1 MQDKQSVDRL
11 DSEGAFTAAR
21 DKREEK
27 LSQFTL
33 AHEYDWVLKLIQ
45 AANGWLCERVEISQ
59 TRVAT
64 SFLFVPGEQSRF
76 PSDSD
81 IIDSLDRDLLKRT
94 PVAALAMALRYLVSQ
109 IDLSFILAVRLQG
122 ELGQP
127 IFAGEDIERMGHQ
140 TRINWSKTGRDGIRL
155 TVSHFRS
162 DERFGG
168 RFLPTLSGTERRDLF
183 IAQALKDACF
193 TSPTPI
199 YLDGFCITEFAHDPI
214 LGKTRYYRP
223 FAKGVDKGRKFEAH
237 IYPAYAG
244 SFKAKLKTSLH
255 GAHRFYIRTGEWWE
269 LRRFLGWDHI
279 TGNFTFPLISG
290 EAEQHRFFWTKDG
303 VVVGTTRLENPSLF
317 TTLYITCCA
326 DQLRT
331 DLTGLQ
337 LEMGPEAS
345 RLGEKLLSEIA
356 SALNRHR
363 KTWCRRSLDSEETD
377 ASNTINSNE
386 LEAGYSLFT
395 ESIDFLGSLS
405 QFTKSL
411 RKVYRGALIELNFR
425 ASHLKPWAKAVHTDL
440 GVIASGLKSS
450 KKDFLKP

>member
-1 MQDKQSVDRL
+1 MQDKQSGGKL
-11 DSEGAFTAAR
+11 DSEGAFTVAR

-64 SFLFVPGEQSRF
+64 SFLFVPGEKSRI
-76 PSDSD
+76 PSDTD
-81 IIDSLDRDLLKRT
+81 IIDSLDRDLLERT

-109 IDLSFILAVRLQG
+109 IDLSFVLAVRLKG

-127 IFAGEDIERMGHQ
+127 IYAGEDIERMGQQ

-183 IAQALKDACF
+183 IAQALRDACF

-223 FAKGVDKGRKFEAH
+223 FAKGVDKGRNFEAH
-237 IYPAYAG
+237 VYPAYA
-244 SFKAKLKTSLH
+244 SKFKARLKTSLH

-269 LRRFLGWDHI
+269 LRRFLTWDI
-279 TGNFTFPLISG
+279 IKGKFKDKAKSA
-290 EAEQHRFFWTKDG
+290 EAEQHRFFWTRDG
-303 VVVGTTRLENPSLF
+303 VVVGTTRIENPSLF

-326 DQLRT
+326 DRLRT

-337 LEMGPEAS
+337 LEMGPEAVK
-345 RLGEKLLSEIA
+345 LGQKLLSEIA
-356 SALNRHR
+356 STLERRR
-363 KTWCRRSLDSEETD
+363 KAWCRLSLEGEETEGPN
-377 ASNTINSNE
+377 AIESNE

-405 QFTKSL
+405 ELTKSL
-411 RKVYRGALIELNFR
+411 RKTFRGTLIELDFR
-425 ASHLKPWAKAVHTDL
+425 SSNLKPWARAVHSDL
-440 GVIASGLKSS
+440 GAISSGLHGS
-450 KKDFLKP
+450 KKDFLRR

>member
-1 MQDKQSVDRL
+1 MQDKQSVGRL
-11 DSEGAFTAAR
+11 DSEGAFTVAR

-64 SFLFVPGEQSRF
+64 SFLFVPGEKSRF

-81 IIDSLDRDLLKRT
+81 IIDSLDRDLLERT

-109 IDLSFILAVRLQG
+109 IDLSFVLAVRLQG
-122 ELGQP
+122 KLGQP

-140 TRINWSKTGRDGIRL
+140 KRINWSKTGRDGIRL

-168 RFLPTLSGTERRDLF
+168 RFLPTLSGTERRDLL

-214 LGKTRYYRP
+214 LGRTRYYRP
-223 FAKGVDKGRKFEAH
+223 FAKGVDTGRKFETH
-237 IYPAYAG
+237 IYPAYAKK
-244 SFKAKLKTSLH
+244 FKAKLKTSLF
-255 GAHRFYIRTGEWWE
+255 GTHRFYIRTGEWWE
-269 LRRFLGWDHI
+269 LGRFLPRDI
-279 TGNFTFPLISG
+279 FTRKFKTDPQHRG
-290 EAEQHRFFWTKDG
+290 MAEPHRFFWTRDG
-303 VVVGTTRLENPSLF
+303 VVVGTTKIENPSIF

-326 DQLRT
+326 DALRT

-337 LEMGPEAS
+337 LEMGSEAAK
-345 RLGEKLLSEIA
+345 LGQKLLSEIA
-356 SALNRHR
+356 STLARQR
-363 KTWCRRSLDSEETD
+363 KTWCKRSLNNKET
-377 ASNTINSNE
+377 AESNTLNNGE

-405 QFTKSL
+405 RFSKSF
-411 RKVYRGALIELNFR
+411 RRAIRGALIELEFR
-425 ASHLKPWAKAVHTDL
+425 DSNLKPWAAVVHSDL
-440 GVIASGLKSS
+440 GEIASGLRDSKSQ
-450 KKDFLKP
+450 FLK